1 MVTYSLTQ
9 LPFTTVSFKKTLLKR
24 RSKNAENQ
32 QNLGYMELF
41 ADETSSVQNHYLDK
55 KTNTEQAPM
64 NQNLLIINHPSAS
77 PSISMP
83 LVPKVTEQCLCLNKV
98 TTSSKIFFN

>member
-9 LPFTTVSFKKTLLKR
+9 FTFTTTTVSFKKTLLKR

-55 KTNTEQAPM
+55 KNKHRTGTNEPKSTHHQ
-64 NQNLLIINHPSAS
+64 S
-77 PSISMP
+77 SIS
-83 LVPKVTEQCLCLNKV
+83 LAQHFHAFG
-98 TTSSKIFFN
+98 S